1 MTKLL
6 PSPVFMSP
14 IAPLVPD
21 SGVKTL
27 STNFNAAKICTG
39 YGVTFFTNSLV
50 LILAHTYASFF
61 EIVSKLVSLLI
72 QTLSS
77 SFVPSETVAVLIYGS
92 YRAISG
98 FAATISSSVSP
109 TETSGLS
116 GSSRSV
122 PAAASDFSTTVFCFS
137 IEASI
142 SSSFLKS

>member
-21 SGVKTL
+21 SGIRTL
-27 STNFNAAKICTG
+27 STNFRAAKICTG
-39 YGVTFFTNSLV
+39 YGVTFLTDSLV

-61 EIVSKLVSLLI
+61 EIVSKLVSLLL
-72 QTLSS
+72 QVLSS
-77 SFVPSETVAVLIYGS
+77 SFIPSGFIAALMYGS

-116 GSSRSV
+116 ESPRSV